1 MSPEERKNII
11 DEMRLVNLLENTLYQ
26 PTKFRTNSEPFTNEH
41 DKEISKRYISPEC
54 YWQFEINIIV

>member
-54 YWQFEINIIV
+54 Y